1 MGVSILPTYSREHFE
16 HTVRSTPPRI
26 WNDLAAHTLA
36 EKKKKKSQKI
46 RVNYKQ
52 NIKLEATRKTI
63 SGGARIEDESARQKA
78 LKDRVFL
85 RT

>member
-1 MGVSILPTYSREHFE
+1 MFQSYLHIQEHFK
-16 HTVRSTPPRI
+16 HHKVRSTPRI
-26 WNDLAAHTLA
+26 WNDLAAHTFT
-36 EKKKKKSQKI
+36 EGKKNQKI

-52 NIKLEATRKTI
+52 NIKLEAARKTI